1 MCGRYTL
8 TITPEMLRTLVN
20 FETTPNLQPR
30 YNIAPTQMAPV
41 VRPAADGGA
50 PRIDMLRWGLVP
62 SWSKD
67 MSGASKL
74 INARGETVG
83 EKPSFRDAYRGR
95 RCLIP
100 ADGFY
105 EWRREGDIKQPYRIG
120 FRGGRPFVFAG
131 LWETWTAPD
140 GAENAGETVETYTI
154 VTTDANMKIA
164 PIHHRMPVIVD
175 PADFDRW
182 LTGDAAD
189 AANVIRAFPPDDMAF
204 YRVST
209 RVNNVRNDDAE
220 CIVPLKQ
227 AS

>member
-41 VRPAADGGA
+41 VRPAAGGGS
-50 PRIDMLRWGLVP
+50 PRIGMLRWGLIP

-67 MSGASKL
+67 RSIASKL
-74 INARGETVG
+74 INARGETVAG
-83 EKPSFRDAYRGR
+83 KPSFRDAYRER

-100 ADGFY
+100 VDGFY
-105 EWRREGDIKQPYRIG
+105 EWRKEGEIKQPFRIG
-120 FRGGRPFVFAG
+120 FKGGKPFVFAG
-131 LWETWTAPD
+131 LWESWTVPPD
-140 GAENAGETVETYTI
+140 QEDAGDIIETFTI
-154 VTTDANMKIA
+154 VTTDANTKIA

-175 PADFDRW
+175 PADFDAW
-182 LTGDAAD
+182 LTGNADD

-209 RVNNVRNDDAE
+209 RVNNVRNDDQY
-220 CIVPLKQ
+220 CIALLQK

>member
-8 TITPEMLRTLVN
+8 SITPEMLRTLIN
-20 FETTPNLQPR
+20 FSVTPNLEPR
-30 YNIAPTQMAPV
+30 FNIAPTQMAPV
-41 VRPAADGGA
+41 VRGDGEGG
-50 PRIDMLRWGLVP
+50 RKIDLLRWGLIP

-67 MSGASKL
+67 MSGASRL
-74 INARGETVG
+74 INARGETVAQ
-83 EKPSFRDAYRGR
+83 KPSFRNAYQEC

-100 ADGFY
+100 VDGFY
-105 EWRREGDIKQPYRIG
+105 EWRKEGDIKQPFRIG
-120 FRGGRPFVFAG
+120 FQGGKPFVFAG

-140 GAENAGETVETYTI
+140 GADNAGETIETYTI
-154 VTTDANMKIA
+154 ITTDANTKIA

-182 LTGDAAD
+182 LTGTPAE
-189 AANVIRAFPPDDMAF
+189 AANVIRAFPADDMAF

-220 CIVPLKQ
+220 CIVPLAKT
-227 AS
+227 A